1 MITWPEPHDK
11 ESKGHKEK
19 SVHFK
24 FLNKPK
30 KQGSLSQVC
39 SSASD
44 RKKTMTHFLIFIE
57 R

>member
-30 KQGSLSQVC
+30 KPGSKFCKFVVLLLTDFMLHD
-39 SSASD
+39 AL
-44 RKKTMTHFLIFIE
+44 FEFY
-57 R
+57 